1 MKRFALVVAIAAIS
15 ACAEPAPTEEPTA
28 AATEAAPAAPEVAT
42 LAADGKPS
50 TGKFQVTRADGTVI
64 TAEVLADG
72 TYKVTDA
79 AGKVTETGNG
89 SRSHRKTTVKRRIR
103 PTRSRSVTRRRWT
116 TRVSIPR
123 PTPTPERFRP
133 SFAWRADRENGKCD
147 RRR

>member
-1 MKRFALVVAIAAIS
+1 MKRFALVVAISAIS

-50 TGKFQVTRADGTVI
+50 TGKFQVTRADGSVI

-79 AGKVTETGNG
+79 AGKVTETGKWEQKSPENYCETPDTADAKQKCYQEKVDDKG
-89 SRSHRKTTVKRRIR
+89 VYTSTDPDTGEVSTVVRL
-103 PTRSRSVTRRRWT
+103 
-116 TRVSIPR
+116 
-123 PTPTPERFRP
+123 E
-133 SFAWRADRENGKCD
+133 G
-147 RRR
+147 